1 MNKILRNSFVALLAM
16 VGLSSAQAKEV
27 VIDFNAMDLA
37 CSHGANKDQ
46 GIEESTVGDILEAK
60 TITVEGV
67 DVIISPKE
75 EENKNNNRFWETK
88 NGPQLRCY
96 SGTITI
102 KSSEALKTI
111 EFTSATNKFNL
122 TAAVG
127 TLDGT
132 KWTGEANEVVFTVAG
147 NTQLDKIVIN
157 GDSGSDPEPNP
168 GDDTLVGEGTQGNP
182 YLASDAYKI
191 GSKLESGAK
200 TEDVYVKGIISE
212 IKYEFDA
219 DHGTATFFITDH
231 NYPEDVK
238 FQVYGA
244 YYLENKAWVDG
255 NTQIKVGDEVV
266 IYGKITNY
274 QGTPETASKEAYIYM
289 LNGNTKNEGGDT
301 PEPQVE
307 EIDVTKALEIIAALE
322 DGAKTTEEY
331 KVKGFIVGAPD
342 FQRKDD
348 GTLYGNVNFDMAA
361 EKGGSN
367 LLTVFRAKSFEGEA
381 FTEES
386 IGLLKADDEVVIQ
399 GKLQKYVKDGV
410 TTPEIATGGKLISV
424 NGQTSVNAIKKDSFK
439 NAPAYNLAGQ
449 RVSDNYKG
457 LVIKGGKKVIVK

>member
-1 MNKILRNSFVALLAM
+1 MNKILRNSFVALLAVM
-16 VGLSSAQAKEV
+16 GFGNAMAQGVTINFDDDYATLFPTLGGTSSNESHDGDFTEATTSTAVEGFTVTVSAAAEGVKNANRIWSSA
-27 VIDFNAMDLA
+27 
-37 CSHGANKDQ
+37 
-46 GIEESTVGDILEAK
+46 
-60 TITVEGV
+60 
-67 DVIISPKE
+67 P
-75 EENKNNNRFWETK
+75 R
-88 NGPQLRCY
+88 LRMY
-96 SGTITI
+96 SGTFTVSGKGI
-102 KSSEALKTI
+102 KKI
-111 EFTSATNKFNL
+111 EFVNEKNTNFNL
-122 TAAVG
+122 STTTG
-127 TLDGT
+127 TLTD
-132 KWTGEANEVVFTVAG
+132 KVWTGEADEVVFEVAK
-147 NTQLDKIVIN
+147 NTQISKIVIN
-157 GDSGSDPEPNP
+157 GDGGSDPEPNP

-182 YLASDAYKI
+182 YLASDAYKVA
-191 GSKLESGAK
+191 SKLESGAK

-212 IKYEFDA
+212 IKYEFDV

-244 YYLENKAWVDG
+244 YYLENKPWVEG
-255 NTQIKVGDEVV
+255 NTQIKVGDEVI
-266 IYGKITNY
+266 IYGKLTNY
-274 QGTPETASKEAYIYM
+274 NGTPETASKEAYIYM

-322 DGAKTTEEY
+322 DGAKTPVEY

-342 FQRKDD
+342 FQRNAE
-348 GTLYGNVNFDMAA
+348 GVLYGNVNFDMAA

-386 IGLLKADDEVVIQ
+386 ISLLRADDEVVIQ
-399 GKLQKYVKDGV
+399 GKLQKFVKDGV
-410 TTPEIATGGKLISV
+410 TTPEIASGGKLISV
-424 NGQTSVNAIKKDSFK
+424 NGQTSVNAIKKDTFK

-457 LVIKGGKKVIVK
+457 LVIKGGKKVVVK